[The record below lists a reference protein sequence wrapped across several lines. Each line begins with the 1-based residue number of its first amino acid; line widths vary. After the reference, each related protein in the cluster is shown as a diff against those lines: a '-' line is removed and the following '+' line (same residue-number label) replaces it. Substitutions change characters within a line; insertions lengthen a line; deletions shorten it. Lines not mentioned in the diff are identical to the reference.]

1 MHEGLIDSAVA
12 SSATYRDARGK
23 KEEREGGVERD
34 SGKIVGHNGHDIT
47 IGITRAEK

>member
-1 MHEGLIDSAVA
+1 MQEAK
-12 SSATYRDARGK
+12 RKREK
-23 KEEREGGVERD
+23 EREGGVERD